1 MTVRAWRRPQAR
13 VGGVYRLSPRGV
25 IVVDALDGVAIDD
38 LTDRDAADCGFAN
51 RAELLGQLGAA
62 SAGRRTV
69 EPLTRLRFHYEA
81 RLDERVELRDDHL
94 DGEALAARLA
104 AMDVRSKH
112 GAWTLD
118 TLRAIEASPL
128 VVSTRL
134 AAALGRETRPFKADV
149 RKLKKLGLTIS
160 HEVGYALSPRGR
172 VLASWFLRARPSSRA
187 ARIRRGRC
195 DPRRGKARDRRSGS
209 RM

>member
-1 MTVRAWRRPQAR
+1 MLFRTRDHEAIEAGVVTMTVRAWRRPQAR
-13 VGGVYRLSPRGV
+13 IGGEYRLSPRGV

-38 LTDRDAADCGFAN
+38 LTDRDAAACGFAD
-51 RAELLGQLGAA
+51 RAELLGQLGAPRTD
-62 SAGRRTV
+62 RRSV

-81 RLDERVELRDDHL
+81 RLDERVELARDDHL
-94 DGEALAARLA
+94 DREALAALAARLA
-104 AMDVRSKH
+104 GMDVRSKH

-128 VVSTRL
+128 VVSTQL

-172 VLASWFLRARPSSRA
+172 ALLEHLR
-187 ARIRRGRC
+187 
-195 DPRRGKARDRRSGS
+195 
-209 RM
+209 

>member
-1 MTVRAWRRPQAR
+1 MLFRARDHEAIEAGAVTMTVRAWRRPQAR

-160 HEVGYALSPRGR
+160 HEVGYALSTPW
-172 VLASWFLRARPSSRA
+172 SRAR
-187 ARIRRGRC
+187 
-195 DPRRGKARDRRSGS
+195 
-209 RM
+209 